1 MIWENVTI
9 YNIPIIKK
17 IHGVYGKKGYTK
29 LLPSH

>member
-9 YNIPIIKK
+9 YNTTIIIK